1 VISAYLFDT
10 GPLQVLPGIAEDF
23 RYSLLPFWGNHCLV
37 DFMIANFRGSADDR
51 DTLLRTGHTD
61 GNGNGNGRGKELSE
75 TELTIVLEES
85 HRTIPLALSS
95 RWRKTPVRVVALEDP
110 LAELLSLVE
119 SSRSETVILASL
131 SCVCVL
137 DPAALLEAAATAAGR
152 IIKISIS
159 RTPIDMYAAGRQTIV
174 SLLRSAL
181 ERRTERKPLRESL
194 FASALLPS
202 MDLLEEVPGE
212 VLFQNNLMEYFHS
225 NLWVIGNCA
234 TDGYRRILSRLPEL
248 SDKGAESYIRE
259 KGCVRNSWLASG
271 VEVEGDI
278 EESILF
284 PNVHI
289 GKNTR
294 VSKSIVMN
302 GNRIGAGGD
311 IQNSLLLPFSAELSR
326 ATTNVGDNCSIGS
339 RSSIARNV
347 DFPGQIRDG
356 LTVVGMNSEIPAG
369 LRVEAGVCI
378 GAGVPASLLRK
389 MKTVKKG
396 TCVFKPGN
404 PDAKVAEPSGKSRR

>member
-1 VISAYLFDT
+1 MV
-10 GPLQVLPGIAEDF
+10 
-23 RYSLLPFWGNHCLV
+23 
-37 DFMIANFRGSADDR
+37 ANFRGSGDNR
-51 DTLLRTGHTD
+51 DTLLRIGRAESH
-61 GNGNGNGRGKELSE
+61 GNGNGRGKESSE

-85 HRTIPLALSS
+85 HRTIPVAISS
-95 RWRKTPVRVVALEDP
+95 RWRKTPARVVALEDP
-110 LAELLSLVE
+110 LAELLQLVE
-119 SSRSETVILASL
+119 SSRNETVILASL

-137 DPAALLEAAATAAGR
+137 DTSALLEAAAAAAAAAGR

-159 RTPIDMYAAGRQTIV
+159 RTPIDMYAASRQTIV
-174 SLLRSAL
+174 SRLRSAL
-181 ERRTERKPLRESL
+181 ERRTERKPLRDSL
-194 FASALLPS
+194 FAATLLPS

-212 VLFQNNLMEYFHS
+212 VLFQNNLMEYFHN

-248 SDKGAESYIRE
+248 SDKGAESYIKER
-259 KGCVRNSWLASG
+259 GCVRNSWLASG
-271 VEVEGDI
+271 VEVEGEI

-311 IQNSLLLPFSAELSR
+311 IQNSLLLPFSMELSR

-339 RSSIARNV
+339 RSSIAKNV

-356 LTVVGMNSEIPAG
+356 LTVVGMNAEIPAG

-389 MKTVKKG
+389 MKIVKKG
-396 TCVFKPGN
+396 TSVFKSGN
-404 PDAKVAEPSGKSRR
+404 PDAKAAEPSGKSRR